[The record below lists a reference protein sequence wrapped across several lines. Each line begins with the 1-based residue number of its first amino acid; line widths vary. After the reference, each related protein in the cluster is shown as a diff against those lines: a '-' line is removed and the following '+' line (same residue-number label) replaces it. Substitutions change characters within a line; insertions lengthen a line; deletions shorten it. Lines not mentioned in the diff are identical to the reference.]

1 MQQIGPRVDIVAAIW
16 IAGDQPGIFS
26 SRAFLFSGPR
36 RVDLSANYT
45 LPLSN
50 RTRIRLYGKLS
61 NILDSQYLMGGYRV
75 PGRWGIAGL
84 SVQF

>member
-1 MQQIGPRVDIVAAIW
+1 VDIVGAVW
-16 IAGDQPGIFS
+16 IASNQAGIFS

-36 RVDLSANYT
+36 KVDLAANYT
-45 LPLSN
+45 IPVSE
-50 RTRIRLYGKLS
+50 RTRVRLYGKLS
-61 NILDSQYLMGGYRV
+61 NILDSQYLQGGYRV